1 MPSSFSISL
10 SEIRAYFFNLVL
22 VHIFQAA
29 DSSDHECTD
38 DDIPED
44 SDADVNSP
52 ANEVRVYILK
62 F

>member
-1 MPSSFSISL
+1 MPSSFSL
-10 SEIRAYFFNLVL
+10 SEIRAYFFYLAL

-38 DDIPED
+38 DDISED
-44 SDADVNSP
+44 SDVDVNSP
-52 ANEVRVYILK
+52 ANEVRVYLLK